1 MMQPANLLE
10 GVRKVSL
17 YLVLFLM
24 PLWFLPLTQD
34 VLIYQKQV
42 LLVVLVFL
50 ALLSWFG
57 RAVQQ
62 GEIQFRVTWLYLPIA
77 LVVGATGASTMLSL
91 WKYGSFWGF
100 PLNITDSFLTIAFFA
115 LLSVVVMNSV
125 ERVGQL
131 VKPLFLLV
139 VSGAAAGLFALL
151 QAYGVFFIPF
161 AFAKAA
167 TFNTVGA
174 MNGVAVLSAVL
185 LPLALVLAAL
195 AQAAKKIALWGA
207 VAVFFAVLA
216 LVNFFDAWVVLAVG
230 LLILLAFGMWNLKKQ
245 ANSGWV
251 SVPMALIIV
260 ALFFA
265 MFRFSLPGSPQMPVE
280 VSPSVQGE
288 WGITKKVL
296 KERLIAGS
304 GPGTFVFDY
313 AKHHPQSLNQT
324 IFWGTR
330 FSNGAS
336 EVLGWLSQKGVL
348 GLFSF
353 VLLLAVSLFFG
364 AKTLVRSS
372 QDSSSWMMGL
382 GILAS
387 LGAAAA
393 AFVLYP
399 TTFVLSFVFWVLVGC
414 LGVFAADNMK
424 KYQVASQS
432 FVALGSSFAFLLVL
446 IFGLGLLFVGGQKY
460 IAEAKYL
467 AGARLS
473 QQGDVQGA
481 ILGMAGAATLNP
493 SVDLYWRDLSQLY
506 LTRLKEVSQDA
517 SLSQDQKREQGQAII
532 QSAVNAMQRATGAAP
547 ANIANW
553 NVQGFVYRSL
563 IGVPGADALA
573 LAAYEKAKELEPASP
588 FSWTELG
595 RVYTLQA
602 QSLASQ
608 QGKETEREAALAKAL
623 ENLQKAIELKADY
636 APAHFLT
643 AAVYEQQGKED
654 EAIAKLEETKLVAP
668 NDTGL
673 AFQLGTVYWKKKDID
688 KAQAEL
694 ERAIALNTNYSNARY
709 ILGLVFDA
717 KKDKAKALEQF
728 SKIAELN
735 PDNEEVKKIIANIQ
749 AGKAPLDGVVVEQPP
764 IQEVPPEIQNEE
776 GR

>member
-1 MMQPANLLE
+1 MQPANLLE
-10 GVRKVSL
+10 RVRKVSL
-17 YLVLFLM
+17 YLVLFLI

-34 VLIYQKQV
+34 ALVYQKQA

-50 ALLSWFG
+50 SLLTWLG
-57 RAVQQ
+57 RAVSQ
-62 GEIQFRVTWLYLPIA
+62 GEVSVRLTWLYLPIA
-77 LVVGATGASTMLSL
+77 LVVLASGVSTMFSL

-100 PLNITDSFLTIAFFA
+100 PLNVADSFLTIAFFA
-115 LLSVVVMNSV
+115 LLSVVVINSV
-125 ERVGQL
+125 ERVTQL
-131 VKPLFLLV
+131 TKPLFLLL
-139 VSGAAAGLFALL
+139 VSGALAGLLALL
-151 QAYGVFFIPF
+151 QAYGVFLIPA

-167 TFNTVGA
+167 TFNTIGA
-174 MNGVAVLSAVL
+174 MNSVAILSAVL
-185 LPLALVLAAL
+185 LPLALVLAVG
-195 AQAAKKIALWGA
+195 AQSLKGWVLWGI

-216 LVNFFDAWVVLAVG
+216 LVNFFDAWIALVAG
-230 LLILLAFGMWNLKKQ
+230 LLILLAFGMWSLKKQ
-245 ANSGWV
+245 AQSKWM
-251 SVPMALIIV
+251 SLPMAFIIV

-265 MFRFSLPGSPQMPVE
+265 MFRFSLPGSPQLPVE

-288 WGITKKVL
+288 WGIAKEVL
-296 KERLIAGS
+296 KGRAITGS

-313 AKHHPQSLNQT
+313 AKYRPESLNQT
-324 IFWGTR
+324 VFWGTR
-330 FSNGAS
+330 FSSGAS
-336 EVLGWLSQKGVL
+336 EILGWLSQKGIL
-348 GLFSF
+348 GILSF
-353 VLLLAVSLFFG
+353 VSLLVFSLLLGVKALMRSL
-364 AKTLVRSS
+364 

-387 LGAAAA
+387 LGATVA

-399 TTFVLSFVFWVLVGC
+399 STFVLSFVFWVLVGC
-414 LGVFAADNMK
+414 LGVFGAKNMK
-424 KYQVASQS
+424 KFQVASQS
-432 FVALGSSFAFLLVL
+432 AVALGSSFAFLLVL

-467 AGARLS
+467 KGVKAS
-473 QQGDVQGA
+473 QQGNIQGA
-481 ILGMAGAATLNP
+481 LEGVAEAATLNP

-506 LTRLKEVSQDA
+506 LSRLNEISQDS
-517 SLSQDQKREQGQAII
+517 SLSQDQKREQSQTVI
-532 QSAVNAMQRATGAAP
+532 QSAVNAVQRAVASAP

-573 LAAYEKAKELEPASP
+573 LAAYEKAKELEPSSP

-595 RVYTLQA
+595 RVYILQA
-602 QSLASQ
+602 QSLASDKA
-608 QGKETEREAALAKAL
+608 KETERAAALESAL
-623 ENLQKAIELKADY
+623 GNLQKAIELKADY

-654 EAIAKLEETKLVAP
+654 EAIAKLEETKTVAP

-673 AFQLGTVYWKKKDID
+673 AFQLGTVYWQKKDFN

-694 ERAIALNTNYSNARY
+694 ERAISLNANYSNARY

-728 SKIAELN
+728 NKIAELN
-735 PDNEEVKKIIANIQ
+735 PGNEEVQKIIANII
-749 AGKAPLDGVVVEQPP
+749 AGKAPLDGIQVEQPP
-764 IQEVPPEIQNEE
+764 LQEAPPEIEAQ
-776 GR
+776 